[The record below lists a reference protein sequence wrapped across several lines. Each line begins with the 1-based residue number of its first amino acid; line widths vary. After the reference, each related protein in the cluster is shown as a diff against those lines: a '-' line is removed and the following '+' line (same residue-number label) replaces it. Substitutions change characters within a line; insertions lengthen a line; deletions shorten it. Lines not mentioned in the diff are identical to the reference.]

1 MNETTRMFPRT
12 LNEAFPSSVE
22 SERRMEMSQWFEKH
36 KRPYDKWFTLGYTF
50 CAGFIVSLLIVLSIK
65 G

>member
-12 LNEAFPSSVE
+12 LNEAFPNSVE
-22 SERRMEMSQWFEKH
+22 TERKMEVSQWFEKH

>member
-22 SERRMEMSQWFEKH
+22 SERRMEVSQWFETH
-36 KRPYDKWFTLGYTF
+36 KRPYDKWFTLGYSF
-50 CAGFIVSLLIVLSIK
+50 CAGFIVSMLIFLLIK